1 MDTFQK
7 YDNTAGFFIGNEVI
21 NDGSMSGVALYIR
34 AAIKDMKAYR
44 AQKGYRAIPIGYSH
58 GTLSLVRNTSTSS
71 ADLSVTADV
80 QSVGQ
85 NLEEYFACG
94 DTSSMLEFYGLNSYR
109 WCGDSSFQTS
119 GYVSILNQTA
129 NYPIPIF
136 MSETGCIV
144 PEPRLFTD
152 QNAILG
158 PDMNDVW
165 SGAIIY
171 EWIQEENHYGLITY
185 GGGNTND
192 MDYDVPAG
200 GFSRSGTPTPITP
213 DFSNLLSVWAT
224 NNPTGSVVAAAY
236 TPTLS
241 PLACPTYQAGSW
253 QVDPSAVLPTIG
265 GVAAAAPAASTA
277 APVSTA
283 RASVAAVATT
293 TSTLPIVP
301 VIAPVP
307 APSSSSPVT
316 ASVPA
321 SSPAAVSSSA
331 AVAPVPVV
339 AASSTSALVS
349 SAVTVVQST
358 TTSLILASSNQSS
371 TGAAS
376 SSVVVV
382 VAGSS
387 THTTTAAGA
396 SAAATTASA
405 AAAAA
410 TSTHAAG
417 ALSGK
422 DLTGGASLGLLGLL
436 LGAGFWL

>member
-1 MDTFQK
+1 M
-7 YDNTAGFFIGNEVI
+7 
-21 NDGSMSGVALYIR
+21 
-34 AAIKDMKAYR
+34 
-44 AQKGYRAIPIGYSH
+44 
-58 GTLSLVRNTSTSS
+58 
-71 ADLSVTADV
+71 TADV

-119 GYVSILNQTA
+119 GYAAILNQTA

-171 EWIQEENHYGLITY
+171 EWIQEENHYGLVTY

-213 DFSNLLSVWAT
+213 DFSNLFSVWAT
-224 NNPTGSVVAAAY
+224 NNPTGSVAAAAY
-236 TPTLS
+236 TPTLT

-283 RASVAAVATT
+283 RSSVAAAATT

-307 APSSSSPVT
+307 VPSSSSSVV
-316 ASVPA
+316 ASVP
-321 SSPAAVSSSA
+321 VSSSA
-331 AVAPVPVV
+331 ALSSPVVVAPIPVV
-339 AASSTSALVS
+339 AASSTSTLVS
-349 SAVTVVQST
+349 SVVAVVQST
-358 TTSLILASSNQSS
+358 TTNIILASSNVSTS

-376 SSVVVV
+376 SSAVVV

-387 THTTTAAGA
+387 TRTTVAAVA

-422 DLTGGASLGLLGLL
+422 DLTGGASLGLIGLL
-436 LGAGFWL
+436 FGAGFWL